1 MLRPSCFMYNI
12 SLENNLLHEI
22 LKDSAHTHTHTPHKK
37 MSRRCAH
44 DKLLPRAMLL
54 PDWNVETKKHKT
66 EQKLFPENYYVSHR
80 RRMFI
85 SA

>member
-1 MLRPSCFMYNI
+1 
-12 SLENNLLHEI
+12 
-22 LKDSAHTHTHTPHKK
+22 